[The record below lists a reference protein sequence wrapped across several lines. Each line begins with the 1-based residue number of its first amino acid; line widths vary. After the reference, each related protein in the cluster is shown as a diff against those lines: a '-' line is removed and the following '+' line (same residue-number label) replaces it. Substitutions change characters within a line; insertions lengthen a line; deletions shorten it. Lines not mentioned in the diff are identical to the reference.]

1 MFLYIVDSKYLPWTS
16 WSDCSVSCGPGTR
29 VRNRICQ
36 PSFGGGEECPNDFE
50 SENEACMLDKCFSK

>member
-1 MFLYIVDSKYLPWTS
+1 MPWTS